1 MELNYTNHLNKT
13 KFMKTLRLFGI
24 ALLTVLMS
32 VAISSCSKSDDDN
45 NGGGGDTSSS
55 IEGTWYLK
63 SEKWFTDESR
73 TTVSSEKTYGDY
85 ANERVWTFK
94 KSGNDLI
101 LTQKSSSTKEYT
113 LVRNGNN
120 DYQKGHDRF
129 VVKTLT
135 SNSLVV
141 DYYDN
146 YYMDDKSQREYG
158 TYSFMK

>member
-1 MELNYTNHLNKT
+1 
-13 KFMKTLRLFGI
+13 MKNIRLVGM
-24 ALLTVLMS
+24 ALLALFMS
-32 VAISSCSKSDDDN
+32 VSFSACGGSDDDDN
-45 NGGGGDTSSS
+45 NGGGDISAS

-73 TTVSSEKTYGDY
+73 TKVSSETTYGDY

-101 LTQKSSSTKEYT
+101 LTQKFSDGYTNEYT

-120 DYQKGHDRF
+120 DYQMYDDRF

-141 DYYDN
+141 DFYDN
-146 YYMDDKSQREYG
+146 YYVDDKSQWEYG
-158 TYSFMK
+158 TYYFMK

>member
-1 MELNYTNHLNKT
+1 
-13 KFMKTLRLFGI
+13 MKTLRFIGI
-24 ALLTVLMS
+24 TLLTVLMS
-32 VAISSCSKSDDDN
+32 VGSSSCSKSDDDN
-45 NGGGGDTSSS
+45 GGGGGSSAS

-73 TTVSSEKTYGDY
+73 TKVSSETTYGDY
-85 ANERVWTFK
+85 ANEIVWTFK

-101 LTQKSSSTKEYT
+101 LTEESPNCTNEYT

-120 DYQKGHDRF
+120 DYQMYDDRF

-141 DYYDN
+141 DFYDN
-146 YYMDDKSQREYG
+146 YYDDDKSYWECG
-158 TYSFMK
+158 TYYFMK

>member
-1 MELNYTNHLNKT
+1 
-13 KFMKTLRLFGI
+13 MKTIRLFGVT
-24 ALLTVLMS
+24 LLTVLMS
-32 VAISSCSKSDDDN
+32 VGSSSCSKSDDDN
-45 NGGGGDTSSS
+45 GGGGGSSAS

-73 TTVSSEKTYGDY
+73 TKVSSETTYGDY

-101 LTQKSSSTKEYT
+101 LTEVFPDQTNEHT

-120 DYQKGHDRF
+120 DYQEGNDRF

-146 YYMDDKSQREYG
+146 YYKDDKSQREYG

>member
-1 MELNYTNHLNKT
+1 
-13 KFMKTLRLFGI
+13 MKTLRLFGI

-32 VAISSCSKSDDDN
+32 VGSSSCSKSDDDN
-45 NGGGGDTSSS
+45 GGGGGSSAS

-73 TTVSSEKTYGDY
+73 TKVSSETTYGDY
-85 ANERVWTFK
+85 ANEIVWTFK

-101 LTQKSSSTKEYT
+101 LTEEEFPDYTNEYTTDEYT

-120 DYQKGHDRF
+120 DYHKGDYDRF
-129 VVKTLT
+129 VVKTL
-135 SNSLVV
+135 SSISLVV

-146 YYMDDKSQREYG
+146 YYDDDKSHWECG
-158 TYSFMK
+158 TYYFMK

>member
-1 MELNYTNHLNKT
+1 
-13 KFMKTLRLFGI
+13 MKNIRLVGM
-24 ALLTVLMS
+24 ALLALFMS
-32 VAISSCSKSDDDN
+32 VSFSACGGSDDDDN
-45 NGGGGDTSSS
+45 NGGGGGSSAS

-73 TTVSSEKTYGDY
+73 TKVSSETTYGDY

-101 LTQKSSSTKEYT
+101 LTAENPDCTNEYT

-120 DYQKGHDRF
+120 DYQMYDDRF

-141 DYYDN
+141 DWYDN
-146 YYMDDKSQREYG
+146 YYVDDKSQWEYG
-158 TYSFMK
+158 TYYFMK

>member
-1 MELNYTNHLNKT
+1 M
-13 KFMKTLRLFGI
+13 
-24 ALLTVLMS
+24 ALLALFMS
-32 VAISSCSKSDDDN
+32 VSFSACGGSDDDDN
-45 NGGGGDTSSS
+45 NGGGGSSAS

-73 TTVSSEKTYGDY
+73 TKVSSETTYGDY

-101 LTQKSSSTKEYT
+101 LTKKFSDGHTREYT

-120 DYQKGHDRF
+120 DYQMYDDRF

-141 DYYDN
+141 DFYDN
-146 YYMDDKSQREYG
+146 YYDDDKSLWEYG
-158 TYSFMK
+158 TYYFMK

>member
-1 MELNYTNHLNKT
+1 
-13 KFMKTLRLFGI
+13 MKTLRFIGI

-45 NGGGGDTSSS
+45 NGGGGSSAS

-73 TTVSSEKTYGDY
+73 TKVSSETTYGDY
-85 ANERVWTFK
+85 ANEIVWTFK

-101 LTQKSSSTKEYT
+101 LTEEEFPDYTNGYTLLRNEYT

-120 DYQKGHDRF
+120 DYHKGDYDRF

-141 DYYDN
+141 DWYDN
-146 YYMDDKSQREYG
+146 YYVDDKSQWEYG
-158 TYSFMK
+158 TYYFMK

>member
-1 MELNYTNHLNKT
+1 
-13 KFMKTLRLFGI
+13 MKTLRLFGI
-24 ALLTVLMS
+24 AFLTVLMS
-32 VAISSCSKSDDDN
+32 VGSSSCSKSDDDN
-45 NGGGGDTSSS
+45 GGGGGSSAS

-73 TTVSSEKTYGDY
+73 TKVSSETTYGDY
-85 ANERVWTFK
+85 ANEIVWTFK

-101 LTQKSSSTKEYT
+101 LTEEGFPDYTNEYTKDEYT

-120 DYQKGHDRF
+120 DYQVYDDRF
-129 VVKTLT
+129 VVKTLS

-146 YYMDDKSQREYG
+146 YYDDDKSHWECG
-158 TYSFMK
+158 TYYFMK

>member
-1 MELNYTNHLNKT
+1 
-13 KFMKTLRLFGI
+13 MKSLRFIGM

-45 NGGGGDTSSS
+45 DGGGGSSAS

-73 TTVSSEKTYGDY
+73 TKVSSETTYGDY

-101 LTQKSSSTKEYT
+101 LTHKSSSGQTNEYT

-120 DYQKGHDRF
+120 DYQMYDDRF

-141 DYYDN
+141 DFYDN
-146 YYMDDKSQREYG
+146 YYVDDKSQWEYG
-158 TYSFMK
+158 TYYFMK

>member
-1 MELNYTNHLNKT
+1 
-13 KFMKTLRLFGI
+13 MKTLRLFGI

-32 VAISSCSKSDDDN
+32 VGSSSCSKSDDDN
-45 NGGGGDTSSS
+45 NGGGGSSAS

-63 SEKWFTDESR
+63 SEKWFTDESMK
-73 TTVSSEKTYGDY
+73 TVSSETTYGDY

-101 LTQKSSSTKEYT
+101 LTTKFSDGDTIEHT

-120 DYQKGHDRF
+120 DYQKYDDRF

-146 YYMDDKSQREYG
+146 NYDDDKSQREYG

>member
-1 MELNYTNHLNKT
+1 
-13 KFMKTLRLFGI
+13 MKNIRLVGM
-24 ALLTVLMS
+24 ALLALFMS
-32 VAISSCSKSDDDN
+32 VSFSACGGSDDDDN
-45 NGGGGDTSSS
+45 NGGGGSSAS

-73 TTVSSEKTYGDY
+73 TKVSSETTYGDY

-101 LTQKSSSTKEYT
+101 LTVENPDCTNEYT

-120 DYQKGHDRF
+120 DYQEGNDRF
-129 VVKTLT
+129 AVKTLT

-141 DYYDN
+141 DWYDN
-146 YYMDDKSQREYG
+146 YYVDDKSQWEYG
-158 TYSFMK
+158 TYYFMK

>member
-1 MELNYTNHLNKT
+1 
-13 KFMKTLRLFGI
+13 MKTLRLFGI

-45 NGGGGDTSSS
+45 NGGGDTSAS
-55 IEGTWYLK
+55 IEGKWYLK
-63 SEKWFTDESR
+63 SEIWYGMKNGQIDMSNITLNE
-73 TTVSSEKTYGDY
+73 TYGDY

-101 LTQKSSSTKEYT
+101 LTEKHSGQTSEYT

-120 DYQKGHDRF
+120 DYQYYDDRF

-141 DYYDN
+141 DFYDN
-146 YYMDDKSQREYG
+146 YYDDDKSLWEYG
-158 TYSFMK
+158 TYYFMK

>member
-1 MELNYTNHLNKT
+1 
-13 KFMKTLRLFGI
+13 MKTLRLFGI

-32 VAISSCSKSDDDN
+32 VGSSSCSKSDDDN
-45 NGGGGDTSSS
+45 NGGGGSSAS

-73 TTVSSEKTYGDY
+73 TKVSSETTYGDY
-85 ANERVWTFK
+85 ANEIVWTFK

-101 LTQKSSSTKEYT
+101 LTQKHSGQTNEYT

-120 DYQKGHDRF
+120 DYQKYDDRF

-141 DYYDN
+141 DWYDN
-146 YYMDDKSQREYG
+146 YYVDDKSQWESG
-158 TYSFMK
+158 TYYFMK

>member
-1 MELNYTNHLNKT
+1 
-13 KFMKTLRLFGI
+13 MKTIRLFGVT
-24 ALLTVLMS
+24 LLTVLMS

-45 NGGGGDTSSS
+45 DGGGGSSAS

-73 TTVSSEKTYGDY
+73 TKVSSETTYGDY

-101 LTQKSSSTKEYT
+101 LTEEFPEQTNEHT

-120 DYQKGHDRF
+120 DYQKYDDRF

-141 DYYDN
+141 DFYDN
-146 YYMDDKSQREYG
+146 YYVDDKSQWEYG
-158 TYSFMK
+158 TYYFMK

>member
-1 MELNYTNHLNKT
+1 
-13 KFMKTLRLFGI
+13 MKNIRLVGM
-24 ALLTVLMS
+24 ALLALFMS
-32 VAISSCSKSDDDN
+32 VSFSACGGSDDDDN

-73 TTVSSEKTYGDY
+73 TKVSSETTYGDY

-101 LTQKSSSTKEYT
+101 LTQKFSDGYTKEYT

-120 DYQKGHDRF
+120 DYQKSNDRF

-146 YYMDDKSQREYG
+146 YYKDDKSQWEYG

>member
-1 MELNYTNHLNKT
+1 
-13 KFMKTLRLFGI
+13 MKTIRLFGVT
-24 ALLTVLMS
+24 LLTVLMS
-32 VAISSCSKSDDDN
+32 VGSSSCSKSDDDN
-45 NGGGGDTSSS
+45 GGGGGSSAS

-73 TTVSSEKTYGDY
+73 TKVSSETTYGDY

-101 LTQKSSSTKEYT
+101 LTEENPDCTNEYT

-120 DYQKGHDRF
+120 DYQMYDDRF

-141 DYYDN
+141 DWYDN
-146 YYMDDKSQREYG
+146 YYVDDKSQWEYG
-158 TYSFMK
+158 TYYFMK

>member
-1 MELNYTNHLNKT
+1 
-13 KFMKTLRLFGI
+13 MKTLRLFGI

-32 VAISSCSKSDDDN
+32 VGSSSCSKSDDDN
-45 NGGGGDTSSS
+45 NGGGGSSAS

-73 TTVSSEKTYGDY
+73 TKVSSETTYGDY

-101 LTQKSSSTKEYT
+101 LTQEDPDYTNEYT

-120 DYQKGHDRF
+120 DYHKGDYDRF

-146 YYMDDKSQREYG
+146 YYDDDKSQWEYG
-158 TYSFMK
+158 TYYFMK

>member
-1 MELNYTNHLNKT
+1 
-13 KFMKTLRLFGI
+13 MKNIRLVGM
-24 ALLTVLMS
+24 ALLALFMS
-32 VAISSCSKSDDDN
+32 VSFSACGGSDDDDN
-45 NGGGGDTSSS
+45 NGGGGSSAS

-73 TTVSSEKTYGDY
+73 TKVSSETTYGDY

-101 LTQKSSSTKEYT
+101 LTEKSSGQTKEYT

-120 DYQKGHDRF
+120 HYQKGNDRF

-146 YYMDDKSQREYG
+146 NYDDDKSQREYG

>member
-1 MELNYTNHLNKT
+1 
-13 KFMKTLRLFGI
+13 MKTLRLFGI

-32 VAISSCSKSDDDN
+32 VGSSSCSKSDDDN
-45 NGGGGDTSSS
+45 GGGGGSSAS

-73 TTVSSEKTYGDY
+73 TKVSSETTYGDY
-85 ANERVWTFK
+85 ANEIVWTFK

-101 LTQKSSSTKEYT
+101 LTEEEFPDYTNDYTLVRNEYT

-120 DYQKGHDRF
+120 DYHKGDYDRF
-129 VVKTLT
+129 VVKTLS

-146 YYMDDKSQREYG
+146 YYDDDKSLWEYG
-158 TYSFMK
+158 TYYFMK

>member
-1 MELNYTNHLNKT
+1 
-13 KFMKTLRLFGI
+13 MKTLRLFGI

-32 VAISSCSKSDDDN
+32 VGSSSCSKSDDDN
-45 NGGGGDTSSS
+45 GGGGGSSAS

-73 TTVSSEKTYGDY
+73 TKVSSETTYGDY

-101 LTQKSSSTKEYT
+101 LTEESPNCTNEYT

-120 DYQKGHDRF
+120 DYHKGDYDRF
-129 VVKTLT
+129 VVKTLS

-146 YYMDDKSQREYG
+146 YYKDDKSQREYG

>member
-1 MELNYTNHLNKT
+1 
-13 KFMKTLRLFGI
+13 MKTLRLFGI

-45 NGGGGDTSSS
+45 NGGGDISAS
-55 IEGTWYLK
+55 IEGKWYLK
-63 SEKWFTDESR
+63 SEIWYGMKNGQIDMSNITLNE
-73 TTVSSEKTYGDY
+73 TYGDY

-101 LTQKSSSTKEYT
+101 LTQKSSSGYTNEYT

-120 DYQKGHDRF
+120 DYQKGNDRF

-146 YYMDDKSQREYG
+146 YYDDDKSLWEYG
-158 TYSFMK
+158 VYTFMR

>member
-1 MELNYTNHLNKT
+1 
-13 KFMKTLRLFGI
+13 MKNIRLVGM
-24 ALLTVLMS
+24 ALLALFMS
-32 VAISSCSKSDDDN
+32 VSFSACGGSDDDDN

-63 SEKWFTDESR
+63 SEKWFTDESMK
-73 TTVSSEKTYGDY
+73 TVSGEKTYGDY

-101 LTQKSSSTKEYT
+101 LTHKSSSGQTNEYT

-120 DYQKGHDRF
+120 DYQKSYDRF

-146 YYMDDKSQREYG
+146 YYDDDKSLWEYG
-158 TYSFMK
+158 VYTFMR

>member
-1 MELNYTNHLNKT
+1 
-13 KFMKTLRLFGI
+13 MKTLRLFGI

-45 NGGGGDTSSS
+45 NGGGDTSAS
-55 IEGTWYLK
+55 IEGKWYLK
-63 SEKWFTDESR
+63 SEIWYGMKNGQIDMSNITLNE
-73 TTVSSEKTYGDY
+73 TYGDY

-101 LTQKSSSTKEYT
+101 LTEESPNWTNEYT

-120 DYQKGHDRF
+120 DYQKSDDRF

-141 DYYDN
+141 DFYDN
-146 YYMDDKSQREYG
+146 YYDDDKSLWEYG
-158 TYSFMK
+158 TYYFMK

>member
-1 MELNYTNHLNKT
+1 
-13 KFMKTLRLFGI
+13 MKTLRLFGI

-32 VAISSCSKSDDDN
+32 VGSSSCSKSDDDN
-45 NGGGGDTSSS
+45 GGGGGSSAS

-73 TTVSSEKTYGDY
+73 TKVSSETTYGDY
-85 ANERVWTFK
+85 ANERVWTFT

-101 LTQKSSSTKEYT
+101 LTTKFSDGHTREHT

-120 DYQKGHDRF
+120 DYQKGNDRF

-146 YYMDDKSQREYG
+146 YYKDDKSQREYG

>member
-1 MELNYTNHLNKT
+1 
-13 KFMKTLRLFGI
+13 MKNIRLVGM
-24 ALLTVLMS
+24 ALLALFMS
-32 VAISSCSKSDDDN
+32 VSFSACGGSDDDDN

-63 SEKWFTDESR
+63 SEKWFTDESMK
-73 TTVSSEKTYGDY
+73 TVSGEKTYGDY

-101 LTQKSSSTKEYT
+101 LTQKSSSGYTNEYT

-120 DYQKGHDRF
+120 DYQKGNDRF

-146 YYMDDKSQREYG
+146 YYDDDKSLWEYG
-158 TYSFMK
+158 VYTFMR

>member
-1 MELNYTNHLNKT
+1 
-13 KFMKTLRLFGI
+13 MKTLRLFGI

-45 NGGGGDTSSS
+45 NGGGGSSAS

-73 TTVSSEKTYGDY
+73 TTVSSETTYGDY

-101 LTQKSSSTKEYT
+101 LTEKSSGQTKEYT

-120 DYQKGHDRF
+120 DYHKGDYDRF

-146 YYMDDKSQREYG
+146 YYKDDKSQREYG